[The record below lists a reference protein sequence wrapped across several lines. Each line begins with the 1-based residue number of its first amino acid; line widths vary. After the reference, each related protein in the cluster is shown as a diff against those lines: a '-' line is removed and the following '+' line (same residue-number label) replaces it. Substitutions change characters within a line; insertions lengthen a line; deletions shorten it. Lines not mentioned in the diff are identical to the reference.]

1 MITEKTI
8 HFRFQ
13 DLEIWQ
19 RSAELSILLFKI
31 ADELEI
37 NRQFR
42 FAEQLRGSTLSITNN
57 IAEGSGSNSKT
68 EFKQFLNYARRST
81 FETANILLILSDSKA
96 IEINNKNII
105 LKELDEISR
114 MITGFSRSLLS
125 TLCSPL
131 FSLHSLLNFER
142 KQTCYIKLR

>member
-1 MITEKTI
+1 MNSNDNEKI
-8 HFRFQ
+8 IRFRFH

-31 ADELEI
+31 ADELEA

-42 FAEQLRGSTLSITNN
+42 FAEQLRGATLSITNN
-57 IAEGSGSNSKT
+57 IAEGSGSTSKA
-68 EFKQFLNYARRST
+68 EFRQFLNYARRST

-96 IEINNKNII
+96 IEINKTII

-114 MITGFSRSLLS
+114 MITGFSRSL
-125 TLCSPL
+125 
-131 FSLHSLLNFER
+131 
-142 KQTCYIKLR
+142 

>member
-1 MITEKTI
+1 MNSNDNEKI
-8 HFRFQ
+8 IRFRFH

-31 ADELEI
+31 ADELEA

-42 FAEQLRGSTLSITNN
+42 FAEQLRGATLSITNN
-57 IAEGSGSNSKT
+57 IAEGSGSTSKA
-68 EFKQFLNYARRST
+68 EFRQFLNYARRST

-96 IEINNKNII
+96 IEINKTII

-114 MITGFSRSLLS
+114 MIIGFSRSL
-125 TLCSPL
+125 
-131 FSLHSLLNFER
+131 
-142 KQTCYIKLR
+142 